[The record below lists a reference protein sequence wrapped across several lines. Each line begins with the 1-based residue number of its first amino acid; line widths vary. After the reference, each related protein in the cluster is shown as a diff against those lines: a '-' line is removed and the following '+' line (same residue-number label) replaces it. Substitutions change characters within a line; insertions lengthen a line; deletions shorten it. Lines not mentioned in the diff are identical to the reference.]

1 MRYRPTRCPS
11 ASNLSDTR
19 GVSHAPI
26 ERSKARAPPGRG
38 RPVIVKSPRA
48 VLEKTVGIEPPDLFG
63 LTESAVTLGVLLAL
77 LAVALGFTVALYARG
92 LAGARGVA
100 ASRRE
105 PIAPTLGCEGV
116 FAGTVE
122 LEADDTDRS
131 APVRVEIHEHRTGM
145 GRVGNRPVRNWSGTV
160 TKPIARPFVLRLAS
174 GEPVTVVPRGETAL
188 ADALDETVPWF
199 EKKQISETSPA
210 ED

>member
-1 MRYRPTRCPS
+1 M
-11 ASNLSDTR
+11 
-19 GVSHAPI
+19 
-26 ERSKARAPPGRG
+26 
-38 RPVIVKSPRA
+38 
-48 VLEKTVGIEPPDLFG
+48 
-63 LTESAVTLGVLLAL
+63 
-77 LAVALGFTVALYARG
+77 
-92 LAGARGVA
+92 
-100 ASRRE
+100 
-105 PIAPTLGCEGV
+105 

-188 ADALDETVPWF
+188 ADALDDTVPWF